1 MLIANM
7 YGSLCWEWGGGVGGW
22 GVKPPPPL
30 KFPLRLHQFSFRPTH
45 IDDET
50 GAEGYSI
57 DNETGAEKLKLELKL
72 IQLHLWS

>member
-1 MLIANM
+1 M
-7 YGSLCWEWGGGVGGW
+7 GRGGW
-22 GVKPPPPL
+22 GVGGETSPPL